1 MSDNNSQQIL
11 QATLLAGKFTPEEV
25 TRLQSIRS
33 HFLQNTQYLD
43 RVLDEQRM
51 KFFKYLIEQGELNEK
66 EL

>member
-1 MSDNNSQQIL
+1 MPDNNSQQIL

-51 KFFKYLIEQGELNEK
+51 KFFKYLIEQGELSEK